1 MEEFSIITYMLQVAP
16 ALGISLVVMYYL
28 WIQYMDVI
36 KYQREQDKENLNTLK
51 DLGVLLKTFE
61 NTSNKSNSDLKE
73 EIKSQAK
80 EVKEHIDLRIRDI
93 KKNNG

>member
-16 ALGISLVVMYYL
+16 ALGISLIVMYYL
-28 WIQYMDVI
+28 WMQYMDVI
-36 KYQREQDKENLNTLK
+36 KYQREQDKENLSTLK
-51 DLGVLLKTFE
+51 DLGTLLKTFE

-80 EVKEHIDLRIRDI
+80 EVKEHIDLRIKDI